1 MKKIGVLIILL
12 VVAVQ
17 WASSAEIILSVN
29 DFSIESGNPDYRY
42 IGKGISRLVAGELR
56 KTEAIRI
63 IEREK
68 LKKVLD
74 EQNLT
79 LSGVTDEASQIE
91 LGKLLS
97 ADFIVIGEIIDMAG
111 TLLFSVRLVDTS
123 TGEVVWQD
131 ELTEELAAYDYIG
144 SFFAQAIIQ
153 ELGLEPETST
163 TRKIAE
169 KETKNEETVVRLSEG
184 IDAFDRDDEQK
195 ARKALSRARALDPD
209 NETAE
214 FYLNKLTVNTAK
226 FKIITEPYYSYQNP
240 AYLGE
245 LKVDKLFLG
254 TTSAFPLGEYN
265 SENDRIW
272 QDVGDDWVFQE
283 GDSRANA
290 GYFFPL
296 KRARLGIGLQYFSS
310 NMNDHYKR
318 DYESGYTTNGRNY
331 LGGAVGIGYS
341 FGTISAGISIGI
353 FNENNLGWDG
363 LGSETIDTVSTS
375 VDAGL
380 LYHTMADRLTLG
392 TRVGFSNASTDAVDP
407 VTETVDNF
415 VPVPL
420 FWENSAHFSFEN
432 NRSFLIVK
440 QVNDIYV
447 ERGDYFIRIL
457 PLAEHYL
464 SQWLSLRGGIEG
476 SMTSMDKEIKP
487 GFGVVAGIT
496 LRIPKYGLDFDVN
509 LTYRQRPSRL
519 AAEYLY
525 DTLPLV
531 ISISKEGL
539 LFRE

>member
-12 VVAVQ
+12 MLAVQ
-17 WASSAEIILSVN
+17 WASAAEIILSVN
-29 DFSIESGNPDYRY
+29 DFSVESGNPDYRY

-56 KTEAIRI
+56 KTEEIRI

-111 TLLFSVRLVDTS
+111 PLLFSVRLVDTS

-131 ELTEELAAYDYIG
+131 EISEQLTAYDYIG

-169 KETKNEETVVRLSEG
+169 KETKNEETVVQLSEG

-195 ARKALSRARALDPD
+195 AREALSRARALDPE

-245 LKVDKLFLG
+245 LKVDKLFIG
-254 TTSAFPLGEYN
+254 TTTSFPLGEYD

-272 QDVGDDWVFQE
+272 QSVGDDWVFNE
-283 GDSRANA
+283 NDTRGNS

-296 KRARLGIGLQYFSS
+296 KRGSLGIGLQYFSS
-310 NMNDHYKR
+310 NMNDHYKK
-318 DYESGYTTNGRNY
+318 DYESGYITNGRSY
-331 LGGAVGIGYS
+331 IGGALGVGCN
-341 FGTISAGISIGI
+341 FGKISAGVSVSV

-363 LGSETIDTVSTS
+363 LGSETIDTISTG
-375 VDAGL
+375 VDIGL
-380 LYHTMADRLTLG
+380 LYHAMADRLTLG
-392 TRVGFSNASTDAVDP
+392 SRIGISNASTDMVDT
-407 VTETVDNF
+407 VTEEIDNF

-440 QVNDIYV
+440 QVNDIYI
-447 ERGDYFIRIL
+447 ERGDFFIRVL

-464 SQWLSLRGGIEG
+464 TQWISLRGGIEG
-476 SMTSMDKEIKP
+476 SLASLSNELKM
-487 GFGVVAGIT
+487 GFGLVGGIT
-496 LRIPKYGLDFDVN
+496 LRLPKYGLDFDVN